1 MKEVNVSELI
11 IVVGQSI
18 QEAMTV
24 IDQGGIG
31 ACLVVK
37 HDAKFFGLV
46 TDGDIRRALLSG
58 VTMEASIDKIAN
70 TSPIIATLGN
80 DNQYIFSAKNH
91 QVRHIPVLDC
101 NNNVLSLLFFSSDSI
116 IPVARPYLQG
126 NELKYLTECV
136 TENWI
141 SSSGRFIGKFENQFA
156 TFCESKYAVAV
167 SNGTTALHLSLVA
180 IGIGAG
186 DEVLVPSLSFVATAN
201 AVRYTGAK
209 PVFIDSER
217 ETLNIDPCKLEESIT
232 KNTKAIIPV
241 HLYGKPA
248 KMDKIMEIADK
259 YKIAV
264 IEDAAE
270 AHGAEI
276 MGKKVGSIGLM
287 GCFSFYGNKVIT
299 TGEGGMLVTD
309 SKELYEKAKILR
321 DHGMSLSKKYWH
333 DLVGFNYRMTNMQA
347 AIGCAQME
355 KIDSILRT
363 KKDIANIYNNF
374 LSKHSCLILPQSDAF
389 SKHIYWMYPLVFNL
403 KERDNNKIRNDI
415 ADSLKSFKVDSRPF
429 FFPIHTMPPYLKNY
443 SLPVSEKLSLT
454 GILLPSYIGITN
466 KEIEKICNIILHRVS
481 KLCDHY

>member
-1 MKEVNVSELI
+1 MREVDVSGLTVDI
-11 IVVGQSI
+11 GQTI
-18 QEAMTV
+18 QEAMIV
-24 IDQGGIG
+24 IDKGGIG

-37 HDAKFFGLV
+37 QNTKLYGLV

-58 VTMEASIDKIAN
+58 ATMETNIDEVAN
-70 TSPIIATLGN
+70 TNPVTAIEGN
-80 DNQYIFSAKNH
+80 NNQYVYSTKNRR
-91 QVRHIPVLDC
+91 VRHVPVLNSC
-101 NNNVLSLLFFSSDSI
+101 NDILSLLFFSPDNI
-116 IPVARPYLQG
+116 IPIARPYLQG

-141 SSSGRFIGKFENQFA
+141 SSSGKFIEDFEAQFA
-156 TFCESKYAVAV
+156 SFCESKYAVAV
-167 SNGTTALHLSLVA
+167 SNGTVALHLSLVVM
-180 IGIGAG
+180 GIGVG

-209 PVFIDSER
+209 PIFIDSE
-217 ETLNIDPCKLEESIT
+217 EDTLNINPYKLEESIT

-270 AHGAEI
+270 AHGAEV
-276 MGKKVGSIGLM
+276 MNKKVGSIGIM
-287 GCFSFYGNKVIT
+287 GCFSFYGNKIIT
-299 TGEGGMLVTD
+299 TGEGGMLVTNNKD
-309 SKELYEKAKILR
+309 LYEKARILR

-355 KIDSILRT
+355 KVDSILKT
-363 KKDIANIYNNF
+363 KRNIGSMYNKF
-374 LSKHSCLILPQSDAF
+374 FSGHKSLILPKSDNF
-389 SKHIYWMYPLVFNL
+389 SKHIYWMYPVIFNL
-403 KERDNNKIRNDI
+403 QGKDNNKIRDDI
-415 ADSLKSFKVDSRPF
+415 ADLLKLFKIDSRPF
-429 FFPIHTMPPYLKNY
+429 FFPIHIMPPYYENC

-454 GILLPSYIGITN
+454 GIVLPSYVGITN
-466 KEIEKICNIILHRVS
+466 NEIKKICNIILNRIS
-481 KLCDHY
+481 ELS